1 MAQREAKTGGAIE
14 DMCKVGIL
22 LMAAD
27 LYISDYELFQSIVSL
42 FFQTT
47 KTAGG
52 EDDGVDAMGTM
63 FNFSAHLVALAALV
77 LAYRGSVNRMVA
89 GRIVLPV
96 LVVKTLNLAVVKDN
110 INGNRR
116 AIGDFTGFDLALAAK
131 SWALL
136 GVALHLAFGGDKS
149 CVGPDEW
156 FPWSKNHGLGEEG
169 ELGKKEAE
177 GDGGKKQSK
186 GSGSATKPHKKK
198 KKKN

>member
-1 MAQREAKTGGAIE
+1 
-14 DMCKVGIL
+14 MCKVGIL

-27 LYISDYELFQSIVSL
+27 LYISDYELFLSLVSI
-42 FFQTT
+42 FFHVT

-52 EDDGVDAMGTM
+52 DDDGVDAMGAM

-116 AIGDFTGFDLALAAK
+116 AIGDFAGSDLALAAK

-156 FPWSKNHGLGEEG
+156 FPWSKNHASGEEEEFG
-169 ELGKKEAE
+169 EEEAE
-177 GDGGKKQSK
+177 GDGGNKQSK
-186 GSGSATKPHKKK
+186 GSGSATKAQKAQKKKKKK